1 MLTQYPRVS
10 TPPLLQVL
18 PGVRRHRGFQWPRH
32 ARERH
37 ACGHALRHQPGC
49 PAQRWLRGH
58 GTRRQDCFH
67 WCVSSHAGPVGGWL
81 RLDAAA
87 AEHSTWA
94 VGWQAMQGCCI
105 SLHTCTRPHQPHM
118 SAHCRPTDLG
128 DSSSDTISTPSDLAN
143 SYFPYTNGA
152 GAAIHSG
159 TAAPGAWVAAGRCV
173 CGLAGVLVH
182 AQLLLFTMARLAARF
197 WSADSWGATN
207 IYYDFLARQV
217 RAHHRQAGIA
227 ARVAGKSRLL
237 TAAAATVDCNDRPTS
252 HLRPATARWTCSR
265 GRTPTSCPSLRPATT
280 AARPSPAPW
289 PPPPAPTATVRAAGR
304 RMGMGLLLCGQG
316 GPAGIRSMACQTG
329 ALSTS
334 NSAAATKLCVTSL
347 CHTGRAGDYT
357 VTSPANAKNCL
368 SVGATQVG
376 GARMATQRPVAAV
389 G

>member
-1 MLTQYPRVS
+1 MLTQYPSVS

-143 SYFPYTNGA
+143 SYFPYTTGA

-159 TAAPGAWVAAGRCV
+159 TAAPRAWFAAGRCV
-173 CGLAGVLVH
+173 CGLAGCVG
-182 AQLLLFTMARLAARF
+182 AR
-197 WSADSWGATN
+197 
-207 IYYDFLARQV
+207 
-217 RAHHRQAGIA
+217 
-227 ARVAGKSRLL
+227 
-237 TAAAATVDCNDRPTS
+237 
-252 HLRPATARWTCSR
+252 
-265 GRTPTSCPSLRPATT
+265 
-280 AARPSPAPW
+280 
-289 PPPPAPTATVRAAGR
+289 
-304 RMGMGLLLCGQG
+304 
-316 GPAGIRSMACQTG
+316 
-329 ALSTS
+329 
-334 NSAAATKLCVTSL
+334 SAAAVHDGPPCCTFLVCRLVGRHQHLLRLPGAPGEGSP
-347 CHTGRAGDYT
+347 HTGWHHCQ
-357 VTSPANAKNCL
+357 SCW
-368 SVGATQVG
+368 
-376 GARMATQRPVAAV
+376 
-389 G
+389 